1 MIEWMIL
8 LVISHQCHSVLMHHS
23 AIFILR
29 TESYK
34 TIAMHCR
41 QKTICIS
48 ASFSPFFM
56 ILIVFN
62 SREAHLSNGI
72 RTRKN
77 GYVLAEIWSAQAES
91 KKHCNSFVR
100 HCRLLTAT
108 LSAFWTP
115 TWTMACTTHC
125 TQVHA
130 YMRSAHPSSTLFGH
144 LRMPLRLQ
152 RVSGHVLRTNGMTYT
167 SMYTATAV
175 KIVRTPVA
183 QDASERLR
191 G

>member
-48 ASFSPFFM
+48 ASFPPFFM

-62 SREAHLSNGI
+62 SQEAHLSNGI

-100 HCRLLTAT
+100 HCISGGIFPFADHRYLMSFLVTSLLVD
-108 LSAFWTP
+108 LYP
-115 TWTMACTTHC
+115 C
-125 TQVHA
+125 
-130 YMRSAHPSSTLFGH
+130 R
-144 LRMPLRLQ
+144 
-152 RVSGHVLRTNGMTYT
+152 
-167 SMYTATAV
+167 
-175 KIVRTPVA
+175 
-183 QDASERLR
+183 ASL
-191 G
+191 

>member
-1 MIEWMIL
+1 ML
-8 LVISHQCHSVLMHHS
+8 P
-23 AIFILR
+23 R

-48 ASFSPFFM
+48 ASFPPFFM

-62 SREAHLSNGI
+62 SQEAHLSNGI

-100 HCRLLTAT
+100 HCMCVCRISQVEAEAGIQVQGQRESVSVLPHPRKKPSQSLYVYDIYVCICA
-108 LSAFWTP
+108 SA
-115 TWTMACTTHC
+115 
-125 TQVHA
+125 
-130 YMRSAHPSSTLFGH
+130 G
-144 LRMPLRLQ
+144 
-152 RVSGHVLRTNGMTYT
+152 N
-167 SMYTATAV
+167 
-175 KIVRTPVA
+175 
-183 QDASERLR
+183 
-191 G
+191 

>member
-48 ASFSPFFM
+48 ASFPPFFM

-62 SREAHLSNGI
+62 SQEAHLSNGI

-100 HCRLLTAT
+100 HCNVWGKREQGGSLN
-108 LSAFWTP
+108 W
-115 TWTMACTTHC
+115 MALC
-125 TQVHA
+125 A
-130 YMRSAHPSSTLFGH
+130 A
-144 LRMPLRLQ
+144 
-152 RVSGHVLRTNGMTYT
+152 
-167 SMYTATAV
+167 
-175 KIVRTPVA
+175 A
-183 QDASERLR
+183 QP
-191 G
+191 

>member
-8 LVISHQCHSVLMHHS
+8 LVISHQLHSVLMHHS

-56 ILIVFN
+56 ILIVYN
-62 SREAHLSNGI
+62 SQEAHLSNGI

-100 HCRLLTAT
+100 HCISYNGLNAKPELPCVSRLRYIILATPHYILTAY
-108 LSAFWTP
+108 SR
-115 TWTMACTTHC
+115 AC
-125 TQVHA
+125 A
-130 YMRSAHPSSTLFGH
+130 ESL
-144 LRMPLRLQ
+144 
-152 RVSGHVLRTNGMTYT
+152 
-167 SMYTATAV
+167 
-175 KIVRTPVA
+175 PV
-183 QDASERLR
+183 
-191 G
+191 

>member
-8 LVISHQCHSVLMHHS
+8 LVISHQRHSVLMHHS

-48 ASFSPFFM
+48 TSFPSFFM
-56 ILIVFN
+56 IPTVFN
-62 SREAHLSNGI
+62 SQEAHLSNGI

-77 GYVLAEIWSAQAES
+77 GYVLAGIWSAQAES

-100 HCRLLTAT
+100 HCSSSRSVLASSETSTTGNA
-108 LSAFWTP
+108 SASLGIT
-115 TWTMACTTHC
+115 
-125 TQVHA
+125 
-130 YMRSAHPSSTLFGH
+130 
-144 LRMPLRLQ
+144 
-152 RVSGHVLRTNGMTYT
+152 SGWGSENMSLNTGEASDKM
-167 SMYTATAV
+167 
-175 KIVRTPVA
+175 VR
-183 QDASERLR
+183 
-191 G
+191 

>member
-8 LVISHQCHSVLMHHS
+8 LVISHQRHSVLMHHS

-34 TIAMHCR
+34 TIAMHCC

-48 ASFSPFFM
+48 ASFPPFFM

-62 SREAHLSNGI
+62 SQEAHLSNGI

-77 GYVLAEIWSAQAES
+77 GYVLAEIWSTQAES

-100 HCRLLTAT
+100 HCTYNIET
-108 LSAFWTP
+108 L
-115 TWTMACTTHC
+115 
-125 TQVHA
+125 
-130 YMRSAHPSSTLFGH
+130 YGSSTSCPQPYMGST
-144 LRMPLRLQ
+144 M
-152 RVSGHVLRTNGMTYT
+152 M
-167 SMYTATAV
+167 
-175 KIVRTPVA
+175 VA
-183 QDASERLR
+183 QRKSAYVATQLLR
-191 G
+191 CE

>member
-1 MIEWMIL
+1 MIL
-8 LVISHQCHSVLMHHS
+8 LVISHQRHSVLMHHN

-48 ASFSPFFM
+48 ASFPPFFM
-56 ILIVFN
+56 IPIVFN
-62 SREAHLSNGI
+62 SQEAHLSNGI

-100 HCRLLTAT
+100 HCITSITYLLV
-108 LSAFWTP
+108 LL
-115 TWTMACTTHC
+115 
-125 TQVHA
+125 QL
-130 YMRSAHPSSTLFGH
+130 YLQQGKH
-144 LRMPLRLQ
+144 LEKGIKMSIYVCFRDYIICLHNADKGL
-152 RVSGHVLRTNGMTYT
+152 G
-167 SMYTATAV
+167 SMY
-175 KIVRTPVA
+175 PVP
-183 QDASERLR
+183 
-191 G
+191 

>member
-48 ASFSPFFM
+48 ASFPPFFM

-62 SREAHLSNGI
+62 SQEVHLSNGI

-77 GYVLAEIWSAQAES
+77 GYVLAEIWSTQAES
-91 KKHCNSFVR
+91 KTHCNSFVR
-100 HCRLLTAT
+100 HCTSTYSKIRLRPTVTSRTMFGTAPHGLCRKGSDSFPLLTP
-108 LSAFWTP
+108 W
-115 TWTMACTTHC
+115 H
-125 TQVHA
+125 
-130 YMRSAHPSSTLFGH
+130 
-144 LRMPLRLQ
+144 MPLLSDR
-152 RVSGHVLRTNGMTYT
+152 
-167 SMYTATAV
+167 
-175 KIVRTPVA
+175 
-183 QDASERLR
+183 
-191 G
+191 